1 MNKVMKQI
9 LKILFLYL
17 DPHAPFVPELPTDLF
32 VFMDSYGFNIPCRV
46 SHWDSYVILRKV
58 PSGEAMHALYNSKE
72 GFFSYNLS
80 PGQYQCETTM
90 NGQIFRS
97 SIYTVI
103 SNGKSRQ
110 V

>member
-1 MNKVMKQI
+1 MKQI
-9 LKILFLYL
+9 IKILFLYL
-17 DPHAPFVPELPTDLF
+17 DPHVPFVPELSTDL
-32 VFMDSYGFNIPCRV
+32 VVSMDNMDNYGFNIPCRV

-72 GFFSYNLS
+72 GFFSNNLS
-80 PGQYQCETTM
+80 PGQYQCETTV

-97 SIYTVI
+97 SIYTVM